1 MIGALKA
8 VPGVKKAE
16 VSLSAGTATV
26 LYDGKKVKAATLV
39 KTINAISHR
48 GRSGAFKASVLPA
61 KPREI
66 GQGKSKHSGVNR
78 PMSSLTILSEDVG
91 PLKEAFNKES
101 DKTRLIL
108 LVSPT

>member
-1 MIGALKA
+1 MLGALKA

-16 VSLSAGTATV
+16 VSLKTGTATV
-26 LYDGKKVKAATLV
+26 LYDKKVKAADLV

-48 GRSGAFKASVLPA
+48 GEVRRFKATVLPA
-61 KPREI
+61 KSRRI
-66 GQGKSKHSGVNR
+66 GQGNSKHSGSNT
-78 PMSSLTILSEDVG
+78 PMISLTILSEDAG
-91 PLKEAFNKES
+91 LLKAAFNKES